1 LLAHCICNAF
11 GVSALEVHRDSNAS
25 GRVLKGLQIPRRR
38 HIRSLEFIFDPITSR
53 TCPARRIDMR
63 VFVAGATGA
72 MGRALV
78 PALISA
84 GYSVTGLTRTAAKA
98 EALQQMG
105 AEPAIADGLDA
116 PAIRA
121 ALLSARP
128 DVVIDEMTDLAAVTD
143 LRHFD
148 RAFALTNRL
157 RTLGTGFLLTAARE
171 AGVER
176 FIAQSFCG
184 WTYARSGSSI
194 KTEADV
200 PDPDPPQELRRT
212 QEAIQ
217 YLERTVTNSADPEGI
232 VLRYGSFYGPDTGML
247 AAAMLDQLRRR
258 RVPLIGDGAGW
269 WSFVHVDDAA
279 LATVA
284 AIERGRA
291 GNIYNIVDDEPAQV
305 RDWLPA
311 LAAIVDAA
319 PPFHAPAWLGRLLA
333 GGHVVSM
340 MNEVRA
346 ASNAKAKRDL
356 GWRPAHSSWR
366 NGFAMVARQSAEKI
380 AA

>member
-1 LLAHCICNAF
+1 
-11 GVSALEVHRDSNAS
+11 
-25 GRVLKGLQIPRRR
+25 
-38 HIRSLEFIFDPITSR
+38 
-53 TCPARRIDMR
+53 
-63 VFVAGATGA
+63 
-72 MGRALV
+72 
-78 PALISA
+78 
-84 GYSVTGLTRTAAKA
+84 
-98 EALQQMG
+98 
-105 AEPAIADGLDA
+105 
-116 PAIRA
+116 
-121 ALLSARP
+121 
-128 DVVIDEMTDLAAVTD
+128 
-143 LRHFD
+143 
-148 RAFALTNRL
+148 
-157 RTLGTGFLLTAARE
+157 
-171 AGVER
+171 
-176 FIAQSFCG
+176 
-184 WTYARSGSSI
+184 
-194 KTEADV
+194 
-200 PDPDPPQELRRT
+200 
-212 QEAIQ
+212 
-217 YLERTVTNSADPEGI
+217 
-232 VLRYGSFYGPDTGML
+232 
-247 AAAMLDQLRRR
+247 LRRR